1 MNKKIGE
8 DKYSFYWIFGTILS
22 FVLYFSGIVWIYELL
37 RRKVFGKYRNIVLTY
52 HRIRDDAKQ
61 KNISVSIPNFK
72 RQMEYLKDN
81 FSVVSL
87 ETIFTKKEKI
97 ENTIHDN
104 VAITFDDGYKDNY
117 QNAYPIIKQYK
128 FPAAIFIVAH
138 PAGNDEM
145 LSKEDMLIMGENGI
159 SFGSHTVSH
168 PILTEIDFKTAMWEI
183 SESKAILEKMLGKKI
198 YWFSYPKGKKK
209 HFNEHLKAQVK
220 KSGYIAAFTTENRD
234 INLADDFYELGRIGI
249 RNCPLFVFKTR
260 LSGIFE
266 SSLAISIRK
275 VFNLT

>member
-1 MNKKIGE
+1 MNKKLEE
-8 DKYSFYWIFGTILS
+8 DKYSFFWIFGTILS

-37 RRKVFGKYRNIVLTY
+37 RRKAFGKYRNIVLTY

-61 KNISVSIPNFK
+61 VNISVSIANFK
-72 RQMEYLKDN
+72 HQMEYLKDN

-87 ETIFTKKEKI
+87 EAILPKNVKI

-117 QNAYPIIKQYK
+117 ENAYPILNQYK
-128 FPAAIFIVAH
+128 FPAAIFLVAH
-138 PAGNDEM
+138 PADNDEM
-145 LSKEDMLIMGENGI
+145 LNKEDMLIMGEDGI

-198 YWFSYPKGKKK
+198 QWFSYPKGKKK
-209 HFNEHLKAQVK
+209 HFNENLKTQVK

-234 INLADDFYELGRIGI
+234 ITFGDDFFELGRIGI

-266 SSLAISIRK
+266 SRLAISIRK
-275 VFNLT
+275 AFNLP